1 MQELTGR
8 LMSLDPEAGEGLR
21 VVAHF
26 DALVDAQ
33 VGIEALLRA
42 AVMLSGCPVGY
53 ADQSRGVR
61 IAADGRRHDHGRQPP
76 PDACTRATA
85 DGVVWLERYGGG
97 RHPTDAMVLERLALA
112 VGIGGRRRR
121 VASDLDPLAVLIDPE
136 PTQGAQRVAL
146 ARLRLRPDQLI
157 RLWAVPD
164 DHEPPAELPSV
175 ITGTGAARARLVL
188 TDDPSRLGGP
198 RRAGRGI
205 EVPAVDAVESA
216 RTALVALRLAGDLI
230 TTVDAES
237 LGVLVRLADVPDD
250 HGDVAALAEL
260 IKERPWAE
268 DTVEA
273 LINTDSLRAAAKL
286 LGVHHATLQARVKT
300 VQERLGYGPDTSLGA
315 HRLAAAFLINRLRR
329 G

>member
-42 AVMLSGCPVGY
+42 AVMLSGCPAGY
-53 ADQSRGVR
+53 ADRTRGVR
-61 IAADGRRHDHGRQPP
+61 IAADGRRHDHGSQPP
-76 PDACTRATA
+76 PEALTRTTA
-85 DGVVWLERYGGG
+85 DGVVWLERRGR

-112 VGIGGRRRR
+112 VGIGGRRR
-121 VASDLDPLAVLIDPE
+121 VASDLEPLAVLVDPE

-146 ARLRLRPDQLI
+146 ARLRLRPEQPI
-157 RLWAVPD
+157 RLWAVPV
-164 DHEPPAELPSV
+164 DHEPPADLPSV

-188 TDDPSRLGGP
+188 AADRSGLGGP

-205 EVPAVDAVESA
+205 EVPAVDAAESA
-216 RTALVALRLAGDLI
+216 RTAVIAFRLAGDLI
-230 TTVDAES
+230 PTVEADS
-237 LGVLVRLADVPDD
+237 LGVLVRLADIADD
-250 HGDVAALAEL
+250 HADVAALAEL
-260 IKERPWAE
+260 IKERPWVEA
-268 DTVEA
+268 TVEA

-286 LGVHHATLQARVKT
+286 LGVHHATLQTRVRT
-300 VQERLGYGPDTSLGA
+300 LQERLGYGPDTPLGA
-315 HRLAAAFLINRLRR
+315 HRLTAAFLVNRLRPR
-329 G
+329 

>member
-33 VGIEALLRA
+33 VGLEALLRA
-42 AVMLSGCPVGY
+42 AVMLSGCPAGY
-53 ADQSRGVR
+53 ADQAHGVR

-76 PDACTRATA
+76 SDALTRTTA
-85 DGVVWLERYGGG
+85 DGVVWLERSGR

-112 VGIGGRRRR
+112 VGIGGRRR
-121 VASDLDPLAVLIDPE
+121 VASDLDPLAVLVEPE
-136 PTQGAQRVAL
+136 SPQGAQRVAL
-146 ARLRLRPDQLI
+146 ARLRLRPDQLLRI
-157 RLWAVPD
+157 WAVPD
-164 DHEPPAELPSV
+164 DHDLPAGPPSV
-175 ITGTGAARARLVL
+175 ITGSGAARARLVL
-188 TDDPSRLGGP
+188 TDDRNRLGDP

-205 EVPAVDAVESA
+205 EVPAVAAAESA
-216 RTALVALRLAGDLI
+216 RTAVIALRLAGDLFP
-230 TTVDAES
+230 TVDAGS

-250 HGDVAALAEL
+250 HGDVTALAEL
-260 IKERPWAE
+260 IKERSWAE

-286 LGVHHATLQARVKT
+286 LGIHHATLQARVRT
-300 VQERLGYGPDTSLGA
+300 VQERLGYGPDTPLGA
-315 HRLAAAFLINRLRR
+315 HRLAAAFLINRLRQR
-329 G
+329 